1 METTKRV
8 ELLQNLIQI
17 PSVNDNETLVADYLA
32 AQFAPYEA
40 AKVTRVTYA
49 PGRDNLVITIGDQKV
64 PQQLGLSGH
73 LDVVA
78 AGDETAWRHPPF
90 AAVIENGRLY
100 GRGASDMK
108 SGLAAIV
115 VALLERLESNR
126 LPAGGLRL
134 LATVGEETGE
144 YGAAQLTDAG
154 YVNGLT
160 GMVIAEPTGLN
171 QVAFAAK
178 GVIDYTV
185 QATGKAAH
193 SSSPER
199 GNNAIDQLF
208 AFYGE
213 VQALMAGYQA
223 KDAVLGG
230 LTHSVD
236 LIEGG
241 EQINSVP
248 EKASLSANIRTIPAH
263 PNAVVMADLDRL
275 VARLNERQ
283 GFHLQLTYH
292 YPEEVMTGRKDAPLI
307 TQIQKIGHRVTGQ
320 KIEAVGASGAND
332 GSEFRRAGQFP
343 IAVFG
348 PGSGTS
354 HAVDE
359 YLDLKQYELAIEI
372 YDQLIESFF
381 E

>member
-1 METTKRV
+1 MEAAARV
-8 ELLQNLIQI
+8 KLLQDLIQI
-17 PSVNDNETLVADYLA
+17 PSVNGQEAVVADYLA
-32 AQFAPYEA
+32 AQFAPHEA
-40 AKVTRVTYA
+40 ANITRVTYA
-49 PGRDNLVITIGDQKV
+49 PGRDNLVVTIGDQTA

-78 AGDETAWRHPPF
+78 PGDETAWRHPPF
-90 AAVIENGRLY
+90 AGMTENGRLY

-108 SGLAAIV
+108 SGLAALV
-115 VALLERLESNR
+115 VVLLERLASNR

-144 YGAAQLTDAG
+144 YGAAQLTDTG
-154 YVNGLT
+154 YADGLT
-160 GMVIAEPTGLN
+160 GLVIAEPTGLS

-185 QATGKAAH
+185 QAIGKAAH
-193 SSSPER
+193 SATPER

-208 AFYGE
+208 TFYGE
-213 VQALMAGYQA
+213 VQALMAGYQG

-230 LTHSVD
+230 LTHSID
-236 LIEGG
+236 LIAGG

-248 EKASLSANIRTIPAH
+248 EKASLSANIRTIPAY
-263 PNAVVMADLDRL
+263 PNSVVMHDLDRL

-283 GFHLQLTYH
+283 GFHLELTYH
-292 YPEEVMTGRKDAPLI
+292 YPEEVMTGSKTAPLI
-307 TQIQKIGHRVTGQ
+307 TDLQKIGHRVTGQ
-320 KIEAVGASGAND
+320 RIEAVGASGAND

-348 PGSGTS
+348 PGSGTG
-354 HAVDE
+354 HAVNE
-359 YLDLKQYELAIEI
+359 YVDLKQYELAIEI
-372 YDQLIESFF
+372 YDQLIETYFD
-381 E
+381 